1 MAEAIALVGCKGPD
15 QEAEYLRILSA
26 AMPEERLIPF
36 RTMDDAAR
44 AAARVAVVANPDP
57 AEVAAL

>member
-26 AMPEERLIPF
+26 AMPEERLLPF
-36 RTMDDAAR
+36 
-44 AAARVAVVANPDP
+44 PKCP
-57 AEVAAL
+57 QHPKLLKC